1 VGYYRR
7 VELSPISDWWHN
19 QIDVHL
25 RLKRG
30 SWQGVARRLVHVA
43 ILLAMFLL
51 STHDQAVAQP
61 SHRASCGSAVIA
73 EYFSTG
79 KVGRYGNS
87 CYTDALRSLDPDAR
101 LYSGAVNAILAARF
115 RASVVPYGGGANTG
129 GSSSTEDD
137 STDSDAGST
146 NPARSASPGDVSTS
160 GLGVGDTA
168 LARVIPYSSPYGFV
182 IIAAGA
188 SAALIGLIALIIIGA
203 RRKR

>member
-1 VGYYRR
+1 MDYYRS

-51 STHDQAVAQP
+51 STHDRAVAQP

-137 STDSDAGST
+137 ST
-146 NPARSASPGDVSTS
+146 NPARSASPGDVSSS